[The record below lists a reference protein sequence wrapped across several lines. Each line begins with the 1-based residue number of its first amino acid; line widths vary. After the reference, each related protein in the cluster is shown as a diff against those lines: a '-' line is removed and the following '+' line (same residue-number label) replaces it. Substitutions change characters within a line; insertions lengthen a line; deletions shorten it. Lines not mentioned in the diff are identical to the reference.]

1 MRIALV
7 LVSAALLG
15 ACAAQQTP
23 VQPPPSVGA
32 CNAAAAQFAVGLPG
46 SAQLAGRAMQAAGA
60 QRFRWLRPGEVVTM
74 EYDASRLNL
83 EVDATGKVIRVRCG

>member
-1 MRIALV
+1 
-7 LVSAALLG
+7 
-15 ACAAQQTP
+15 
-23 VQPPPSVGA
+23 
-32 CNAAAAQFAVGLPG
+32 
-46 SAQLAGRAMQAAGA
+46 MQAAGA